1 MLSVEHQ
8 IVPTWRSEGSL
19 SAAGTEHITAVTSV
33 DRVTMLVLSAATL
46 TLLAGAA
53 TSSTPV
59 VCWHGVNDNA
69 NRWTVGVTL

>member
-46 TLLAGAA
+46 ALLAGAA

-69 NRWTVGVTL
+69 NRWTLCVTL

>member
-8 IVPTWRSEGSL
+8 IVPTWRSEGS
-19 SAAGTEHITAVTSV
+19 GPEHITAGTSV
-33 DRVTMLVLSAATL
+33 DRVTMVVLSVATL
-46 TLLAGAA
+46 ALLAGAA

-69 NRWTVGVTL
+69 NRWTVVVDL